1 MDEAR
6 ETQQTKILLENFN
19 RIDEAVQAKLINGVK
34 SLAFL
39 YSLTDSDDAEK
50 EPIPARRQI
59 LS

>member
-39 YSLTDSDDAEK
+39 YSLTDSDDVEK
-50 EPIPARRQI
+50 APLPAQPA
-59 LS
+59 

>member
-6 ETQQTKILLENFN
+6 ETQQTKMLLENFN

-39 YSLTDSDDAEK
+39 YSLTDTDDAEK
-50 EPIPARRQI
+50 APLPAQPA
-59 LS
+59 